1 MDGAKS
7 EAVPDLFT
15 ASLLRILFYGFTGS
29 GCSGLKWWHMTRKA
43 LIVLLLGGL
52 TLLAEDYKGPRPPKP
67 DMLYLLH
74 ASTLVPTDVA
84 EAQQE
89 TKKDELTYSVS
100 GASSQARTPLAEPI
114 FIMQSDKITAESL
127 ELYRFEVKNGR
138 RELTMSQKR
147 RGSGAKPLRLQVTK
161 LDRGLYR
168 IEAAEGLANGE
179 YGLSPGG
186 ANGTNRVFCFQV
198 Y

>member
-1 MDGAKS
+1 MLRK
-7 EAVPDLFT
+7 P
-15 ASLLRILFYGFTGS
+15 LL
-29 GCSGLKWWHMTRKA
+29 
-43 LIVLLLGGL
+43 VLLLL
-52 TLLAEDYKGPRPPKP
+52 FALALLAEDYKGPRPPKA

-147 RGSGAKPLRLQVTK
+147 RGSGAKPLRLQVTR
-161 LDRGLYR
+161 LERGLYR

-186 ANGTNRVFCFQV
+186 GSNASNRVFCFQV